1 MLKSPVMTMSHW
13 LTEGCRRMSSSDCM
27 KFVLFE
33 SGGLYIVPTMIGLR
47 FVFILTQ
54 VESIVKN
61 VKNVKNVWAWKRS
74 GLCAP
79 LNFRLYYA

>member
-13 LTEGCRRMSSSDCM
+13 LTEGCSRMSSSDCM

-54 VESIVKN
+54 VESIVGLN
-61 VKNVKNVWAWKRS
+61 TSSNWGS
-74 GLCAP
+74 GVHCSPNL
-79 LNFRLYYA
+79 